1 MIGATGAVARGSP
14 SIDGLDHQTGR
25 GACPAVSALPRTTAA
40 ELYRG
45 VPVIAG
51 SPPSVVPVMY
61 RIYLAA
67 VFFAVTGIAFTL
79 MVALDRL
86 IGG

>member
-1 MIGATGAVARGSP
+1 
-14 SIDGLDHQTGR
+14 
-25 GACPAVSALPRTTAA
+25 
-40 ELYRG
+40 
-45 VPVIAG
+45 
-51 SPPSVVPVMY
+51 MY

-67 VFFAVTGIAFTL
+67 VFFAVTGTAFAS